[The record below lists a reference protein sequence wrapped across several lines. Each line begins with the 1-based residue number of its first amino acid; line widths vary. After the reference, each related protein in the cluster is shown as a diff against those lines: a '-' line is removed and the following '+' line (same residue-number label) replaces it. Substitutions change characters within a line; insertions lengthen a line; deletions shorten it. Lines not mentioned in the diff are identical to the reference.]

1 MLGCSWWI
9 DEEFI
14 LDIFIRIKD
23 NEICEKE
30 KIDVFM
36 DFFFSRI

>member
-23 NEICEKE
+23 KKICENG

>member
-1 MLGCSWWI
+1 MLGCSCWI

-23 NEICEKE
+23 NKIFDKE

>member
-23 NEICEKE
+23 NKICDIE